1 MDSRLDRYRHRR
13 RQILIR
19 TIKFTIFII
28 LVAIL
33 SFLIITVNKTIIE
46 LNVLDNTKIFDL
58 DFANKS
64 FSFLGRTY
72 IINIR

>member
-1 MDSRLDRYRHRR
+1 MESRLDRYRHRR
-13 RQILIR
+13 KQRFIR
-19 TIKFTIFII
+19 IMKFTIFII

-33 SFLIITVNKTIIE
+33 SFLIMTVNKTIIE
-46 LNVLDNTKIFDL
+46 LNVLDNTELFEL